1 MLDLEPYPII
11 PLRNEDVL
19 APEEMGSKRK
29 GWVQVAG
36 DSERWLFKYARFSNG
51 QVTGEHWAEKVA
63 AEVADLLP
71 SLMREWNLPRLKA
84 RRVVSVDDFQN
95 LQSLARS

>member
-1 MLDLEPYPII
+1 MLTLDPYPVIS
-11 PLRNEDVL
+11 LRKEDVL

-36 DSERWLFKYARFSNG
+36 DSERWLFKYARLSNG

-63 AEVADLLP
+63 AEVAGFLYSPCARGACHLEDLQAVSADGSLNSP
-71 SLMREWNLPRLKA
+71 SLAPN
-84 RRVVSVDDFQN
+84 
-95 LQSLARS
+95 